1 MNKIT
6 FKSAWN
12 ILEKKLPFPKKARKV
27 KIIDYKEFKEKV
39 LEESPDFV
47 EEITSSLFAG
57 DFYFL
62 KGAFKKEFME
72 NLKVKTFLHYKD
84 KPSEFHKMLEGC
96 PDFHRKIDLETGSKY
111 CFHNCKHSF

>member
-72 NLKVKTFLHYKD
+72 NLKVKTFLHYKSFFRIGD
-84 KPSEFHKMLEGC
+84 FYFVLESCEPPPVGL
-96 PDFHRKIDLETGSKY
+96 I
-111 CFHNCKHSF
+111 